1 MPLKP
6 LSICQLSLLSIPI
19 CLSLQ
24 TQVRSTELSLH
35 NTHIFSQQD
44 LIAQDRLSGPVLVTS
59 SMEGDPLTSV
69 LIASESD
76 HSSRPAQ
83 TLLHPNSPLQSTI
96 SKFKPSQT
104 SLPPLPVQRSGDPAK
119 SDLAERE
126 PQRTTVSSSP
136 TRKTHPSLQPLS
148 DSEMNSVDLPASLP
162 TDSSFTIDQIT
173 QVPEVPTPEESAGRR
188 PSIRTQPTIPGEAP
202 LDLREDLLTP
212 KIIYSPSTTIL
223 TPSAY
228 GKSWRQASVGFGFQH
243 RTRFTNSADGAFG
256 VGLGLGD
263 ARKYVGLDV
272 GLTLTD
278 LDNFDRGIISFKLH
292 RRLPDLFAVAVGVND
307 AISWG
312 PGDIDGPSP
321 YGVVSKTFV
330 LKENTK
336 DLFNRVYVSAGLGTG
351 RYRTENNVFTND
363 DTPGIFGSV
372 ALRVA
377 DPINMIAEWSGQNL
391 SLGFSL
397 RPFREIPLIITP
409 AITDVTG
416 TAGDGVRFIFGIGYA
431 ITF

>member
-6 LSICQLSLLSIPI
+6 LSICHLSLLSISV
-19 CLSLQ
+19 CLSFSS
-24 TQVRSTELSLH
+24 QVGATELSLK
-35 NTHIFSQQD
+35 NTYPFSQQD
-44 LIAQDRLSGPVLVTS
+44 LALQESLMGRTPAPLGVVLAPDSAATS
-59 SMEGDPLTSV
+59 P
-69 LIASESD
+69 
-76 HSSRPAQ
+76 PAP
-83 TLLHPNSPLQSTI
+83 TGLNSPL
-96 SKFKPSQT
+96 PS
-104 SLPPLPVQRSGDPAK
+104 VAN
-119 SDLAERE
+119 
-126 PQRTTVSSSP
+126 TTVSQQEVLAITHGSDEAATNRLPEFTPPLTAVTTSTPNETLQENP
-136 TRKTHPSLQPLS
+136 TFSEGEFTSRLLPTAATVQPL
-148 DSEMNSVDLPASLP
+148 LTL
-162 TDSSFTIDQIT
+162 DQIA
-173 QVPEVPTPEESAGRR
+173 QIPEGPNPEDAAGRR
-188 PSIRTQPTIPGEAP
+188 PSIRTQPSSPDEVP
-202 LDLREDLLTP
+202 LDLREELLTP
-212 KIIYSPSTTIL
+212 KVIYSPSTTIL

-228 GKSWRQASVGFGFQH
+228 GKSWRQASVGIGFQH
-243 RTRFTNSADGAFG
+243 RTRFTNSSDGAIG
-256 VGLGLGD
+256 VGFGLGD

-278 LDNFDRGIISFKLH
+278 LDNFERGIISFKLH

-321 YGVVSKTFV
+321 YGVVSKTFI

-336 DLFNRVYVSAGLGTG
+336 DLFSRMYVSAGLGTG
-351 RYRTENNVFTND
+351 RYRTENNVFTDD

-372 ALRVA
+372 ALRIA
-377 DPINMIAEWSGQNL
+377 DPVNAIAEWSGQDL

>member
-6 LSICQLSLLSIPI
+6 LSICHLSLLSISV
-19 CLSLQ
+19 CLSFSS
-24 TQVRSTELSLH
+24 QVGATELSLK
-35 NTHIFSQQD
+35 NTYPFSQQD
-44 LIAQDRLSGPVLVTS
+44 LALQESLMGRTPAPLGVVLAPDSAATS
-59 SMEGDPLTSV
+59 PPAPTGLNSLLPSV
-69 LIASESD
+69 A
-76 HSSRPAQ
+76 
-83 TLLHPNSPLQSTI
+83 N
-96 SKFKPSQT
+96 
-104 SLPPLPVQRSGDPAK
+104 
-119 SDLAERE
+119 
-126 PQRTTVSSSP
+126 TTVSQQKILAITQGSDEAATNRLPEFTPPLTAVTTSTPNETLQENP
-136 TRKTHPSLQPLS
+136 TFSEGEFTSRLLPTAAAVQPL
-148 DSEMNSVDLPASLP
+148 LTL
-162 TDSSFTIDQIT
+162 DQIA
-173 QVPEVPTPEESAGRR
+173 QIPEGPNPEDAAGRR
-188 PSIRTQPTIPGEAP
+188 PSIRTQPSSPDEVP
-202 LDLREDLLTP
+202 LDLREELLTP
-212 KIIYSPSTTIL
+212 KVIYSPSTTIL

-228 GKSWRQASVGFGFQH
+228 GKSWRQASVGIGFQH
-243 RTRFTNSADGAFG
+243 RTRFTNSSDGAIG
-256 VGLGLGD
+256 VGFGLGD

-278 LDNFDRGIISFKLH
+278 LDNFERGIISFKLH

-321 YGVVSKTFV
+321 YGVVSKTFI

-336 DLFNRVYVSAGLGTG
+336 DLFSRMYVSAGLGTG
-351 RYRTENNVFTND
+351 RYRTENNVFTDD

-372 ALRVA
+372 ALRIA
-377 DPINMIAEWSGQNL
+377 DPVNAIAEWSGQDL

>member
-6 LSICQLSLLSIPI
+6 LSICQLSLLSISVCLTFPCPI
-19 CLSLQ
+19 
-24 TQVRSTELSLH
+24 RATELSLK
-35 NTHIFSQQD
+35 NTYPFSQQD
-44 LIAQDRLSGPVLVTS
+44 LTLQESLKGQTVASAAPLDVVLAPESAAARPPVKT
-59 SMEGDPLTSV
+59 V
-69 LIASESD
+69 L
-76 HSSRPAQ
+76 
-83 TLLHPNSPLQSTI
+83 NSPLPSVVIDTQVSPPGALSIASLDEITTPTI
-96 SKFKPSQT
+96 T
-104 SLPPLPVQRSGDPAK
+104 ELTPPLAAVATATPSEALPDNPSFSKGEFNPTLLPTPA
-119 SDLAERE
+119 
-126 PQRTTVSSSP
+126 TV
-136 TRKTHPSLQPLS
+136 QPL
-148 DSEMNSVDLPASLP
+148 LTL
-162 TDSSFTIDQIT
+162 DQIA
-173 QVPEVPTPEESAGRR
+173 QVPDGPNSEESAGRR
-188 PSIRTQPTIPGEAP
+188 PSIRTQPSSPDEVP
-202 LDLREDLLTP
+202 LDLREELLTP
-212 KIIYSPSTTIL
+212 KVIYSPSTTIL

-228 GKSWRQASVGFGFQH
+228 GKSWRQASVGLGFQH
-243 RTRFTNSADGAFG
+243 RTRFTNSADGAVG
-256 VGLGLGD
+256 VGFGLGD

-278 LDNFDRGIISFKLH
+278 LDNFERGIISFKLH

-321 YGVVSKTFV
+321 YGVVSKTFIF
-330 LKENTK
+330 KESTK
-336 DLFNRVYVSAGLGTG
+336 DLFSRMYVSAGLGTG
-351 RYRTENNVFTND
+351 RYRTENNVFTDD

-377 DPINMIAEWSGQNL
+377 DPVNAIAEWSGQDL

>member
-6 LSICQLSLLSIPI
+6 LSICHLSLLSISV
-19 CLSLQ
+19 CLSFPS
-24 TQVRSTELSLH
+24 QVGATELSLK
-35 NTHIFSQQD
+35 NTYPFSQQD
-44 LIAQDRLSGPVLVTS
+44 LALQESLMGRTPAPLGVVLAPDSAATS
-59 SMEGDPLTSV
+59 PPAPTGLNSLLPSV
-69 LIASESD
+69 A
-76 HSSRPAQ
+76 
-83 TLLHPNSPLQSTI
+83 N
-96 SKFKPSQT
+96 
-104 SLPPLPVQRSGDPAK
+104 
-119 SDLAERE
+119 
-126 PQRTTVSSSP
+126 TTVSQQKILAITQGSDEAATNRLPEFTPPLTAVTTSTPNETLQENP
-136 TRKTHPSLQPLS
+136 TFSEGEFTSRLLPTAAAVQPL
-148 DSEMNSVDLPASLP
+148 LTL
-162 TDSSFTIDQIT
+162 DQIA
-173 QVPEVPTPEESAGRR
+173 QIPEGPNPEDAAGRR
-188 PSIRTQPTIPGEAP
+188 PSIRTQPSSPDEVP
-202 LDLREDLLTP
+202 LDLREELLTP
-212 KIIYSPSTTIL
+212 KVIYSPSTTIL

-228 GKSWRQASVGFGFQH
+228 GKSWRQASVGIGFQH
-243 RTRFTNSADGAFG
+243 RTRFTNSSDGAIG
-256 VGLGLGD
+256 VGFGLGD

-278 LDNFDRGIISFKLH
+278 LDNFERGIISFKLH

-321 YGVVSKTFV
+321 YGVVSKTFI

-336 DLFNRVYVSAGLGTG
+336 DLFSRMYVSAGLGTG
-351 RYRTENNVFTND
+351 RYRTENNVFTDD

-372 ALRVA
+372 ALRIA
-377 DPINMIAEWSGQNL
+377 DPVNAIAEWSGQDL

>member
-1 MPLKP
+1 MP
-6 LSICQLSLLSIPI
+6 
-19 CLSLQ
+19 
-24 TQVRSTELSLH
+24 
-35 NTHIFSQQD
+35 D
-44 LIAQDRLSGPVLVTS
+44 GPNP
-59 SMEGDPLTSV
+59 D
-69 LIASESD
+69 
-76 HSSRPAQ
+76 
-83 TLLHPNSPLQSTI
+83 
-96 SKFKPSQT
+96 
-104 SLPPLPVQRSGDPAK
+104 
-119 SDLAERE
+119 
-126 PQRTTVSSSP
+126 
-136 TRKTHPSLQPLS
+136 
-148 DSEMNSVDLPASLP
+148 
-162 TDSSFTIDQIT
+162 
-173 QVPEVPTPEESAGRR
+173 ESAGRR
-188 PSIRTQPTIPGEAP
+188 PSIRTQPSTPDEAP
-202 LDLREDLLTP
+202 LDLREELLTP

-243 RTRFTNSADGAFG
+243 RTRFTNSADGAIG
-256 VGLGLGD
+256 VGIGLGD

-321 YGVVSKTFV
+321 YGVVSKTFIF
-330 LKENTK
+330 KENTK
-336 DLFNRVYVSAGLGTG
+336 DLFSRMYVSAGLGTG
-351 RYRTENNVFTND
+351 RYRTENNVFTDD
-363 DTPGIFGSV
+363 DTPGVFGSV
-372 ALRVA
+372 ALRIA
-377 DPINMIAEWSGQNL
+377 DPVNAIAEWSGQDL

-416 TAGDGVRFIFGIGYA
+416 TAGDGVRFIFGVGYA

>member
-6 LSICQLSLLSIPI
+6 LSICHLSLLSISV
-19 CLSLQ
+19 CLSFSS
-24 TQVRSTELSLH
+24 QVGATELSLK
-35 NTHIFSQQD
+35 NTYPFSQQD
-44 LIAQDRLSGPVLVTS
+44 LALQESLMGRTPAPLGVVLAPDSAATS
-59 SMEGDPLTSV
+59 PPAPTGLNSLLPSV
-69 LIASESD
+69 A
-76 HSSRPAQ
+76 
-83 TLLHPNSPLQSTI
+83 N
-96 SKFKPSQT
+96 
-104 SLPPLPVQRSGDPAK
+104 
-119 SDLAERE
+119 
-126 PQRTTVSSSP
+126 TTVSQQKVLAITHGSDEAATNRLPEFTPPLTAVTTSTPNETLQENP
-136 TRKTHPSLQPLS
+136 TFSEGEFTSRLLPTAAAVQPL
-148 DSEMNSVDLPASLP
+148 LTL
-162 TDSSFTIDQIT
+162 DQIA
-173 QVPEVPTPEESAGRR
+173 QIPEGPNPEDAAGRR
-188 PSIRTQPTIPGEAP
+188 PSIRTQPSSPDEVP
-202 LDLREDLLTP
+202 LDLREELLTP
-212 KIIYSPSTTIL
+212 KVIYSPSTTIL

-228 GKSWRQASVGFGFQH
+228 GKSWRQASVGIGFQH
-243 RTRFTNSADGAFG
+243 RTRFTNSSDGAIG
-256 VGLGLGD
+256 VGFGFGD

-278 LDNFDRGIISFKLH
+278 LDNFERGIISFKLH

-321 YGVVSKTFV
+321 YGVVSKTFI

-336 DLFNRVYVSAGLGTG
+336 DLFSRMYVSAGLGTG
-351 RYRTENNVFTND
+351 RYRTENNVFTDD

-372 ALRVA
+372 ALRIA
-377 DPINMIAEWSGQNL
+377 DPVNAIAEWSGQDL

>member
-6 LSICQLSLLSIPI
+6 LSICQLSLLSISVCLTFPCPI
-19 CLSLQ
+19 
-24 TQVRSTELSLH
+24 RATELSLK
-35 NTHIFSQQD
+35 NTYPFSQQD
-44 LIAQDRLSGPVLVTS
+44 LTLQESLKGQTVASAAPLDVVLTPES
-59 SMEGDPLTSV
+59 AAARPPAKTV
-69 LIASESD
+69 L
-76 HSSRPAQ
+76 
-83 TLLHPNSPLQSTI
+83 NSPLPSGVIDTQVSPPGTLSTA
-96 SKFKPSQT
+96 SLDEAATPSLT
-104 SLPPLPVQRSGDPAK
+104 PLMPPLSAVATATPSEALPDNPSFSQGEFNPTLLPTPA
-119 SDLAERE
+119 
-126 PQRTTVSSSP
+126 TV
-136 TRKTHPSLQPLS
+136 QPL
-148 DSEMNSVDLPASLP
+148 LTL
-162 TDSSFTIDQIT
+162 DQIA
-173 QVPEVPTPEESAGRR
+173 QVPDGPNSEESAGRR
-188 PSIRTQPTIPGEAP
+188 PSIRTQPSSPDEVP
-202 LDLREDLLTP
+202 LDLREELLTP
-212 KIIYSPSTTIL
+212 KVIYSPSTTIL

-228 GKSWRQASVGFGFQH
+228 GKSWRQASVGLGFQH
-243 RTRFTNSADGAFG
+243 RTRFTNSADGAVG
-256 VGLGLGD
+256 VGFGLGD

-272 GLTLTD
+272 GLTLPD
-278 LDNFDRGIISFKLH
+278 LDNFERGIISFKLH

-321 YGVVSKTFV
+321 YGVVSKTFIF
-330 LKENTK
+330 KENTK
-336 DLFNRVYVSAGLGTG
+336 DLFSRMYVSAGLGTG
-351 RYRTENNVFTND
+351 RYRTENNVFTDD

-377 DPINMIAEWSGQNL
+377 DPVNAIAEWSGQDL

>member
-6 LSICQLSLLSIPI
+6 LSICHLSLLSISV
-19 CLSLQ
+19 CLSFPS
-24 TQVRSTELSLH
+24 QVGATELSLK
-35 NTHIFSQQD
+35 NTYPFSQQD
-44 LIAQDRLSGPVLVTS
+44 LALQESLMGRTPAPLGVVLAPDSAATS
-59 SMEGDPLTSV
+59 P
-69 LIASESD
+69 
-76 HSSRPAQ
+76 PAP
-83 TLLHPNSPLQSTI
+83 TGLNSPL
-96 SKFKPSQT
+96 PSVANTTASQQEVLAIT
-104 SLPPLPVQRSGDPAK
+104 QGSDEAATNRLPEFTPPLTAV
-119 SDLAERE
+119 
-126 PQRTTVSSSP
+126 TTSTPNETLQENP
-136 TRKTHPSLQPLS
+136 TFSEGEFTSRLLPTAAAVQPL
-148 DSEMNSVDLPASLP
+148 LTL
-162 TDSSFTIDQIT
+162 DQIA
-173 QVPEVPTPEESAGRR
+173 QIPEGPNPEDAAGRR
-188 PSIRTQPTIPGEAP
+188 PSIRTQPSSPDEVP
-202 LDLREDLLTP
+202 LDLREELLTP
-212 KIIYSPSTTIL
+212 KVIYSPSTTIL

-228 GKSWRQASVGFGFQH
+228 GKSWRQASVGIGFQH
-243 RTRFTNSADGAFG
+243 RTRFTNSSDGAIG
-256 VGLGLGD
+256 VGFGLGD

-278 LDNFDRGIISFKLH
+278 LDNFERGIISFKLH

-321 YGVVSKTFV
+321 YGVVSKTFI

-336 DLFNRVYVSAGLGTG
+336 DLFSRMYVSAGLGTG
-351 RYRTENNVFTND
+351 RYRTENNVFTDD

-372 ALRVA
+372 ALRIA
-377 DPINMIAEWSGQNL
+377 DPVNAIAEWSGQDL

>member
-6 LSICQLSLLSIPI
+6 LSICHLSLLSISV
-19 CLSLQ
+19 CLSFSS
-24 TQVRSTELSLH
+24 QVGATELSLK
-35 NTHIFSQQD
+35 NTYPFSQQD
-44 LIAQDRLSGPVLVTS
+44 LALQESLMGRTPAPLGVVLAPDSAATS
-59 SMEGDPLTSV
+59 P
-69 LIASESD
+69 
-76 HSSRPAQ
+76 PAP
-83 TLLHPNSPLQSTI
+83 TGLNSPL
-96 SKFKPSQT
+96 PSVANTTASQQAVLAIT
-104 SLPPLPVQRSGDPAK
+104 QGSDEAATNHLPEFTPPLTAV
-119 SDLAERE
+119 
-126 PQRTTVSSSP
+126 TTSTPNETLQENP
-136 TRKTHPSLQPLS
+136 TFSEGEFTSRLLPTAAAVQPL
-148 DSEMNSVDLPASLP
+148 LTL
-162 TDSSFTIDQIT
+162 DQIA
-173 QVPEVPTPEESAGRR
+173 QIPEGPNPEDAAGRR
-188 PSIRTQPTIPGEAP
+188 PSIRTQPSSPDEVP
-202 LDLREDLLTP
+202 LDLREELLTP
-212 KIIYSPSTTIL
+212 KVIYSPSTTIL

-228 GKSWRQASVGFGFQH
+228 GKSWRQASVGIGFQH
-243 RTRFTNSADGAFG
+243 RTRFTNSSDGAIG
-256 VGLGLGD
+256 VGFGLGD

-278 LDNFDRGIISFKLH
+278 LDNFERGIISFKLH

-321 YGVVSKTFV
+321 YGVVSKTFI

-336 DLFNRVYVSAGLGTG
+336 DLFSRMYVSAGLGTG
-351 RYRTENNVFTND
+351 RYRTENNVFTDD

-372 ALRVA
+372 ALRIA
-377 DPINMIAEWSGQNL
+377 DPVNAIAEWSGQDL

-409 AITDVTG
+409 ALTDVTG

>member
-6 LSICQLSLLSIPI
+6 LSICHLSLLSISV
-19 CLSLQ
+19 CLSFSS
-24 TQVRSTELSLH
+24 QVGATELSLK
-35 NTHIFSQQD
+35 NTYPFSQQD
-44 LIAQDRLSGPVLVTS
+44 LALQESLMGRTPAPLGVVLAPDSAATS
-59 SMEGDPLTSV
+59 P
-69 LIASESD
+69 
-76 HSSRPAQ
+76 PAP
-83 TLLHPNSPLQSTI
+83 TILNSPL
-96 SKFKPSQT
+96 PSVANTTASQQEVLAIT
-104 SLPPLPVQRSGDPAK
+104 QGSDEAATNRLPEFTPPLTAV
-119 SDLAERE
+119 
-126 PQRTTVSSSP
+126 TTSTPNETLQENP
-136 TRKTHPSLQPLS
+136 TFSEGEFTSRLLPTAAAVQPL
-148 DSEMNSVDLPASLP
+148 LTL
-162 TDSSFTIDQIT
+162 DQIA
-173 QVPEVPTPEESAGRR
+173 QIPEGPNPEDAAGRR
-188 PSIRTQPTIPGEAP
+188 PSIRTQPSSPDEVP
-202 LDLREDLLTP
+202 LDLREELLTP
-212 KIIYSPSTTIL
+212 KVIYSPSTTIL

-228 GKSWRQASVGFGFQH
+228 GKSWRQASVGIGFQH
-243 RTRFTNSADGAFG
+243 RTRFTNSSDGAIG
-256 VGLGLGD
+256 VGFGLGD

-278 LDNFDRGIISFKLH
+278 LDNFERGIISFKLH

-321 YGVVSKTFV
+321 YGVVSKTFI

-336 DLFNRVYVSAGLGTG
+336 DLFSRMYVSAGLGTG
-351 RYRTENNVFTND
+351 RYRTENNVFTDD

-372 ALRVA
+372 ALRIA
-377 DPINMIAEWSGQNL
+377 DPVNAIAEWSGQDL

-409 AITDVTG
+409 ALTDVTG

>member
-6 LSICQLSLLSIPI
+6 LSICHLSLLSISV
-19 CLSLQ
+19 CLSFSS
-24 TQVRSTELSLH
+24 QVGATELSLK
-35 NTHIFSQQD
+35 NTYPFSQQD
-44 LIAQDRLSGPVLVTS
+44 LALQESLMGRTPAPLGVVLAPDSAATS
-59 SMEGDPLTSV
+59 PPAPTGLNSLLPSV
-69 LIASESD
+69 A
-76 HSSRPAQ
+76 
-83 TLLHPNSPLQSTI
+83 N
-96 SKFKPSQT
+96 
-104 SLPPLPVQRSGDPAK
+104 
-119 SDLAERE
+119 
-126 PQRTTVSSSP
+126 TTVSQQKVLAITQGSDEAATNRLPEFTPPLTAVTTSTPNETLQENP
-136 TRKTHPSLQPLS
+136 TF
-148 DSEMNSVDLPASLP
+148 SEGEFTSRLLP
-162 TDSSFTIDQIT
+162 TDAAVQPLLTLDQIA
-173 QVPEVPTPEESAGRR
+173 QIPEGPNPEDAAGRR
-188 PSIRTQPTIPGEAP
+188 PSIRTQPSSPDEVP
-202 LDLREDLLTP
+202 LDLREELLTP
-212 KIIYSPSTTIL
+212 KVIYSPSTTIL

-228 GKSWRQASVGFGFQH
+228 GKSWRQASVGIGFQH
-243 RTRFTNSADGAFG
+243 RTRFTNSSDGAIG
-256 VGLGLGD
+256 VGFGLGD

-278 LDNFDRGIISFKLH
+278 LDNFERGIISFKLH

-321 YGVVSKTFV
+321 YGVVSKTFI

-336 DLFNRVYVSAGLGTG
+336 DLFSRMYVSAGLGTG
-351 RYRTENNVFTND
+351 RYRTENNVFTDD

-372 ALRVA
+372 ALRIA
-377 DPINMIAEWSGQNL
+377 DPVNAIAEWSGQDL

-409 AITDVTG
+409 ALTDVTG

>member
-6 LSICQLSLLSIPI
+6 LSICHLSLLSISV
-19 CLSLQ
+19 CLSFPS
-24 TQVRSTELSLH
+24 QVGATELSLK
-35 NTHIFSQQD
+35 NTYPFSQQD
-44 LIAQDRLSGPVLVTS
+44 LALQESLMGRTPAPLGVVLAPDSAATS
-59 SMEGDPLTSV
+59 PPAPTV
-69 LIASESD
+69 L
-76 HSSRPAQ
+76 
-83 TLLHPNSPLQSTI
+83 NSPL
-96 SKFKPSQT
+96 PSVANTTASQQEVLAIT
-104 SLPPLPVQRSGDPAK
+104 HGSDEAATNRLPEFTPPLTAV
-119 SDLAERE
+119 
-126 PQRTTVSSSP
+126 TTSTPNETLQENSTFSEGEFNPKLLP
-136 TRKTHPSLQPLS
+136 TAAAVQPL
-148 DSEMNSVDLPASLP
+148 LTL
-162 TDSSFTIDQIT
+162 DQIA
-173 QVPEVPTPEESAGRR
+173 QIPEGPNPEDAAGRR
-188 PSIRTQPTIPGEAP
+188 PSIRTQPSSPDEVP
-202 LDLREDLLTP
+202 LDLREELLTP
-212 KIIYSPSTTIL
+212 KVIYSPSTTIL

-228 GKSWRQASVGFGFQH
+228 GKSWRQASVGIGFQH
-243 RTRFTNSADGAFG
+243 RTRFTNSSDGAIG
-256 VGLGLGD
+256 VGFGLGD

-278 LDNFDRGIISFKLH
+278 LDNFERGIISFKLH

-321 YGVVSKTFV
+321 YGVVSKTFI

-336 DLFNRVYVSAGLGTG
+336 DLFSRMYVSAGLGTG
-351 RYRTENNVFTND
+351 RYRTENNVFTDD

-372 ALRVA
+372 ALRIA
-377 DPINMIAEWSGQNL
+377 DPVNAIAEWSGQDL

>member
-6 LSICQLSLLSIPI
+6 LSICHLSLLSISV
-19 CLSLQ
+19 CLSFPS
-24 TQVRSTELSLH
+24 QVGATELSLK
-35 NTHIFSQQD
+35 NTYPFSQQD
-44 LIAQDRLSGPVLVTS
+44 LALQESLMGRTPAPLGVVLAPDSAATS
-59 SMEGDPLTSV
+59 P
-69 LIASESD
+69 
-76 HSSRPAQ
+76 PAPT
-83 TLLHPNSPLQSTI
+83 TLNSPL
-96 SKFKPSQT
+96 PS
-104 SLPPLPVQRSGDPAK
+104 VAN
-119 SDLAERE
+119 
-126 PQRTTVSSSP
+126 TTVSQQEVLAITQGSDEAATNRLPEFTPPLTAVTTSTPNETLQENP
-136 TRKTHPSLQPLS
+136 TFSEGEFTPRLLPTTAAVQPL
-148 DSEMNSVDLPASLP
+148 LTL
-162 TDSSFTIDQIT
+162 DQIA
-173 QVPEVPTPEESAGRR
+173 QIPEGPNPEDAAGRR
-188 PSIRTQPTIPGEAP
+188 PSIRTQPSSPDEVP
-202 LDLREDLLTP
+202 LDLREELLTP
-212 KIIYSPSTTIL
+212 KVIYSPSTTIL

-228 GKSWRQASVGFGFQH
+228 GKSWRQASVGIGFQH
-243 RTRFTNSADGAFG
+243 RTRFTNSSDGAIG
-256 VGLGLGD
+256 VGFGLGD

-278 LDNFDRGIISFKLH
+278 LDNFERGIISFKLH

-321 YGVVSKTFV
+321 YGVVSKTFI

-336 DLFNRVYVSAGLGTG
+336 DLFSRMYVSAGLGTG
-351 RYRTENNVFTND
+351 RYRTENNVFTDD

-372 ALRVA
+372 ALRIA
-377 DPINMIAEWSGQNL
+377 DPVNAIAEWSGQDL

>member
-6 LSICQLSLLSIPI
+6 LSICHLSLLSISV
-19 CLSLQ
+19 CLSFPS
-24 TQVRSTELSLH
+24 QVGATELSLK
-35 NTHIFSQQD
+35 NTYPFSQQD
-44 LIAQDRLSGPVLVTS
+44 LALQESLMGRTPAPLGVMLALDSAATS
-59 SMEGDPLTSV
+59 P
-69 LIASESD
+69 
-76 HSSRPAQ
+76 PAPT
-83 TLLHPNSPLQSTI
+83 TLNSPL
-96 SKFKPSQT
+96 PS
-104 SLPPLPVQRSGDPAK
+104 VAN
-119 SDLAERE
+119 
-126 PQRTTVSSSP
+126 TTVSQQEVLAITQGSDEAATNRLPEFTPPLTAVTTSTPNETLQENP
-136 TRKTHPSLQPLS
+136 TFSEGEFTPRLLPTAAAVQPL
-148 DSEMNSVDLPASLP
+148 LTL
-162 TDSSFTIDQIT
+162 DQIA
-173 QVPEVPTPEESAGRR
+173 QIPEGPNPEDAAGRR
-188 PSIRTQPTIPGEAP
+188 PSIRTQPSSPDEVP
-202 LDLREDLLTP
+202 LNLREELLTP
-212 KIIYSPSTTIL
+212 KVIYSPSTTIL

-228 GKSWRQASVGFGFQH
+228 GKSWRQASVGIGFQH
-243 RTRFTNSADGAFG
+243 RTRFTNSSDGAIG
-256 VGLGLGD
+256 VGFGLGD

-278 LDNFDRGIISFKLH
+278 LDNFERGIISFKLH

-321 YGVVSKTFV
+321 YGVVSKTFI

-336 DLFNRVYVSAGLGTG
+336 DLFSRMYVSAGLGTG
-351 RYRTENNVFTND
+351 RYRTENNVFTDD

-372 ALRVA
+372 ALRIA
-377 DPINMIAEWSGQNL
+377 DPVNAIAEWSGQDL

>member
-6 LSICQLSLLSIPI
+6 LSICHLSLLSISV
-19 CLSLQ
+19 CLSFPS
-24 TQVRSTELSLH
+24 QVGATELSLK
-35 NTHIFSQQD
+35 NTYPFSQQD
-44 LIAQDRLSGPVLVTS
+44 LALQESLMGRTPAPLGVVLAPDSAATS
-59 SMEGDPLTSV
+59 P
-69 LIASESD
+69 
-76 HSSRPAQ
+76 PAP
-83 TLLHPNSPLQSTI
+83 TGLNSPLSSVANTTA
-96 SKFKPSQT
+96 SQQEVLAIT
-104 SLPPLPVQRSGDPAK
+104 QGSDEAATNRLPEFTPPLTAV
-119 SDLAERE
+119 
-126 PQRTTVSSSP
+126 TTSTPNETLQENP
-136 TRKTHPSLQPLS
+136 TFSEGEFTSRLLPTAAAVQPL
-148 DSEMNSVDLPASLP
+148 LTL
-162 TDSSFTIDQIT
+162 DQIA
-173 QVPEVPTPEESAGRR
+173 QIPEGPNPEDAAGRR
-188 PSIRTQPTIPGEAP
+188 PSIRTQPSSPDEVP
-202 LDLREDLLTP
+202 LDLREELLTP
-212 KIIYSPSTTIL
+212 KVIYSPSTTIL

-228 GKSWRQASVGFGFQH
+228 GKSWRQASVGIGFQH
-243 RTRFTNSADGAFG
+243 RTRFTNSSDGAIG
-256 VGLGLGD
+256 VGFGLGD

-278 LDNFDRGIISFKLH
+278 LDNFERGIISFKLH

-321 YGVVSKTFV
+321 YGVVSKTFI

-336 DLFNRVYVSAGLGTG
+336 DLFSRMYVSAGLGTG
-351 RYRTENNVFTND
+351 RYRTENNVFTDD

-372 ALRVA
+372 ALRIA
-377 DPINMIAEWSGQNL
+377 DPVNAIAEWSGQDL

>member
-6 LSICQLSLLSIPI
+6 LSICHLSLLSISV
-19 CLSLQ
+19 CLSFPS
-24 TQVRSTELSLH
+24 QVGATELSLK
-35 NTHIFSQQD
+35 NTYPFSQQD
-44 LIAQDRLSGPVLVTS
+44 LALQESLMGRTPAPLGVVLAPDSAATS
-59 SMEGDPLTSV
+59 PPAPTV
-69 LIASESD
+69 L
-76 HSSRPAQ
+76 
-83 TLLHPNSPLQSTI
+83 NSPL
-96 SKFKPSQT
+96 PSVANTTASQQEVLAIT
-104 SLPPLPVQRSGDPAK
+104 QGSDEAATNRLTEFTPPLTAV
-119 SDLAERE
+119 
-126 PQRTTVSSSP
+126 TTSTPHETLQENP
-136 TRKTHPSLQPLS
+136 TFSEGEFTSRLLPTAAAVQPL
-148 DSEMNSVDLPASLP
+148 LTL
-162 TDSSFTIDQIT
+162 DQIA
-173 QVPEVPTPEESAGRR
+173 QIPEGPNPEDAAGRR
-188 PSIRTQPTIPGEAP
+188 PSIRTQPSSPDEVP
-202 LDLREDLLTP
+202 LDLREELLTP
-212 KIIYSPSTTIL
+212 KVIYSPSTTIL

-228 GKSWRQASVGFGFQH
+228 GKSWRQASVGIGFQH
-243 RTRFTNSADGAFG
+243 RTRFTNSSDGAIG
-256 VGLGLGD
+256 VGFGLGD

-278 LDNFDRGIISFKLH
+278 LDNFERGIISFKLH

-321 YGVVSKTFV
+321 YGVVSKTFI

-336 DLFNRVYVSAGLGTG
+336 DLFSRMYVSAGLGTG
-351 RYRTENNVFTND
+351 RYRTENNVFTDD

-372 ALRVA
+372 ALRIA
-377 DPINMIAEWSGQNL
+377 DPVNAIAEWSGQDL

>member
-6 LSICQLSLLSIPI
+6 LSICHLSLLSISV
-19 CLSLQ
+19 CLSFPS
-24 TQVRSTELSLH
+24 QVGATELSLK
-35 NTHIFSQQD
+35 NTYPFSQQD
-44 LIAQDRLSGPVLVTS
+44 LALQESLMGRTPAPLGVVLAPDSAATS
-59 SMEGDPLTSV
+59 P
-69 LIASESD
+69 
-76 HSSRPAQ
+76 PAP
-83 TLLHPNSPLQSTI
+83 TGLNSPL
-96 SKFKPSQT
+96 PSVANTTASQQEVLAIT
-104 SLPPLPVQRSGDPAK
+104 QGSDEAATNRLPEFTPPLTAV
-119 SDLAERE
+119 
-126 PQRTTVSSSP
+126 TTSTPNETLQENP
-136 TRKTHPSLQPLS
+136 TFSEGEFTSRLLPTAAAVQPL
-148 DSEMNSVDLPASLP
+148 LTL
-162 TDSSFTIDQIT
+162 DQIA
-173 QVPEVPTPEESAGRR
+173 QIPEGPNPEDAAGRR
-188 PSIRTQPTIPGEAP
+188 PSIRTQPSSPDEVP
-202 LDLREDLLTP
+202 LDLREELLTP
-212 KIIYSPSTTIL
+212 KVIYSPSTTIL

-228 GKSWRQASVGFGFQH
+228 GKSWRQASVGIGFQH
-243 RTRFTNSADGAFG
+243 RTRFTNSSDGAIG
-256 VGLGLGD
+256 VGFGLGD

-278 LDNFDRGIISFKLH
+278 LDNFERGIISFKLH

-321 YGVVSKTFV
+321 YGVVSKTFI

-336 DLFNRVYVSAGLGTG
+336 DLFSRMYVSAGLGTG
-351 RYRTENNVFTND
+351 RYRTENNVFTDD

-372 ALRVA
+372 ALRIA
-377 DPINMIAEWSGQNL
+377 DPVNAIAEWSGQDL

-409 AITDVTG
+409 ALTDVTG

>member
-6 LSICQLSLLSIPI
+6 LSICHLSLLSISV
-19 CLSLQ
+19 CLSFPS
-24 TQVRSTELSLH
+24 QVGATELSLK
-35 NTHIFSQQD
+35 NTYPFSQQD
-44 LIAQDRLSGPVLVTS
+44 LALQESLMGRTPAPLGVVLAPDSTATS
-59 SMEGDPLTSV
+59 PPAPTV
-69 LIASESD
+69 L
-76 HSSRPAQ
+76 
-83 TLLHPNSPLQSTI
+83 NSPLPSVANTTASQQEVLAITHGSDEATTNRLPEFTPPLTAVTTSTPNETLQEQSTF
-96 SKFKPSQT
+96 SEGEFNPKL
-104 SLPPLPVQRSGDPAK
+104 LPTAAAV
-119 SDLAERE
+119 
-126 PQRTTVSSSP
+126 
-136 TRKTHPSLQPLS
+136 QPL
-148 DSEMNSVDLPASLP
+148 LTL
-162 TDSSFTIDQIT
+162 DQIA
-173 QVPEVPTPEESAGRR
+173 QIPEGPNPEDAAGRR
-188 PSIRTQPTIPGEAP
+188 PSIRTQPSSPDEVP
-202 LDLREDLLTP
+202 LDLREELLTP
-212 KIIYSPSTTIL
+212 KVIYSPSTTIL

-228 GKSWRQASVGFGFQH
+228 GKSWRQASVGIGFQH
-243 RTRFTNSADGAFG
+243 RTRFTNSSDGAIG
-256 VGLGLGD
+256 VGFGLGD

-278 LDNFDRGIISFKLH
+278 LDNFERGIISFKLH

-321 YGVVSKTFV
+321 YGVVSKTFI

-336 DLFNRVYVSAGLGTG
+336 DLFSRMYVSAGLGTG
-351 RYRTENNVFTND
+351 RYRTENNVFTDD

-372 ALRVA
+372 ALRIA
-377 DPINMIAEWSGQNL
+377 DPVNAIAEWSGQDL

>member
-6 LSICQLSLLSIPI
+6 LSICHLSLLSISV
-19 CLSLQ
+19 CLSFPS
-24 TQVRSTELSLH
+24 QVGATELSLK
-35 NTHIFSQQD
+35 NTYPFSQQD
-44 LIAQDRLSGPVLVTS
+44 LALQESLMGRTPAPLGVMLAPDSAATS
-59 SMEGDPLTSV
+59 P
-69 LIASESD
+69 
-76 HSSRPAQ
+76 PAPT
-83 TLLHPNSPLQSTI
+83 TLNSPL
-96 SKFKPSQT
+96 PS
-104 SLPPLPVQRSGDPAK
+104 VAN
-119 SDLAERE
+119 
-126 PQRTTVSSSP
+126 TTVSQQEVLAITQGSDEAATNRLPEFTPPLTAVTTSTPNETLQENP
-136 TRKTHPSLQPLS
+136 TFSEGEFNPRLLPTAAAVQPL
-148 DSEMNSVDLPASLP
+148 LTL
-162 TDSSFTIDQIT
+162 DQIA
-173 QVPEVPTPEESAGRR
+173 QIPEGPNPEDAAGRR
-188 PSIRTQPTIPGEAP
+188 PSIRTQPSSPDEVP
-202 LDLREDLLTP
+202 LDLREELLTP
-212 KIIYSPSTTIL
+212 KVIYSPSTTIL

-228 GKSWRQASVGFGFQH
+228 GKSWRQASVGIGFQH
-243 RTRFTNSADGAFG
+243 RTRFTNSSDGAIG
-256 VGLGLGD
+256 VGFGLGD

-278 LDNFDRGIISFKLH
+278 LDNFERGIISFKLH

-321 YGVVSKTFV
+321 YGVVSKTFI

-336 DLFNRVYVSAGLGTG
+336 DLFSRMYVSAGLGTG
-351 RYRTENNVFTND
+351 RYRTENNVFTDD

-372 ALRVA
+372 ALRIA
-377 DPINMIAEWSGQNL
+377 DPVNAIAEWSGQDL

>member
-6 LSICQLSLLSIPI
+6 LSICHLSLLSISV
-19 CLSLQ
+19 CLSFPS
-24 TQVRSTELSLH
+24 QVGATELSLK
-35 NTHIFSQQD
+35 NTYPFSQQD
-44 LIAQDRLSGPVLVTS
+44 LALQESLMGRTPAPLGVVLAPDSAATS
-59 SMEGDPLTSV
+59 P
-69 LIASESD
+69 
-76 HSSRPAQ
+76 PAP
-83 TLLHPNSPLQSTI
+83 TGLNSPL
-96 SKFKPSQT
+96 PSVANTTASQQEVLAIT
-104 SLPPLPVQRSGDPAK
+104 HGSDEAATNRLPEFTPPLTAV
-119 SDLAERE
+119 
-126 PQRTTVSSSP
+126 TTSTPNETLQENP
-136 TRKTHPSLQPLS
+136 TFSEGEFTSRLLPTAAAVQPL
-148 DSEMNSVDLPASLP
+148 LTL
-162 TDSSFTIDQIT
+162 DQIA
-173 QVPEVPTPEESAGRR
+173 QIPEGPNPEDAAGRR
-188 PSIRTQPTIPGEAP
+188 PSIRTQPSSPDEVP
-202 LDLREDLLTP
+202 LDLREELLTP
-212 KIIYSPSTTIL
+212 KVIYSPSTTIL

-228 GKSWRQASVGFGFQH
+228 GKSWRQASVGIGFQH
-243 RTRFTNSADGAFG
+243 RTRFTNSSDGAIG
-256 VGLGLGD
+256 VGFGLGD

-278 LDNFDRGIISFKLH
+278 LDNFERGIISFKLH

-321 YGVVSKTFV
+321 YGVVSKTFI

-336 DLFNRVYVSAGLGTG
+336 DLFSRMYVSAGLGTG
-351 RYRTENNVFTND
+351 RYRTENNVFTDD

-372 ALRVA
+372 ALRIA
-377 DPINMIAEWSGQNL
+377 DPVNAIAEWSGQDL

>member
-6 LSICQLSLLSIPI
+6 LSICHLSLLSISV
-19 CLSLQ
+19 CLSFSS
-24 TQVRSTELSLH
+24 QVGATELSLK
-35 NTHIFSQQD
+35 NTYPFSQQD
-44 LIAQDRLSGPVLVTS
+44 LALQESLMGRTPAPLGVVLAPDSAATS
-59 SMEGDPLTSV
+59 P
-69 LIASESD
+69 
-76 HSSRPAQ
+76 PAP
-83 TLLHPNSPLQSTI
+83 TILNSPL
-96 SKFKPSQT
+96 PSVANTTASQQEVLAIT
-104 SLPPLPVQRSGDPAK
+104 QGSDEAATNRLPEFTPPLTAV
-119 SDLAERE
+119 
-126 PQRTTVSSSP
+126 TTSTPNETLQENP
-136 TRKTHPSLQPLS
+136 TFSEGEFTSRLLPTAAAVQPL
-148 DSEMNSVDLPASLP
+148 LTL
-162 TDSSFTIDQIT
+162 DQIA
-173 QVPEVPTPEESAGRR
+173 QIPEGPNPEDAAGRR
-188 PSIRTQPTIPGEAP
+188 PSIRTQPSSPDEVP
-202 LDLREDLLTP
+202 LDLREELLTP
-212 KIIYSPSTTIL
+212 KVIYSPSTTIL

-228 GKSWRQASVGFGFQH
+228 GKSWRQASVGIGFQH
-243 RTRFTNSADGAFG
+243 RTRFTNSSDGAIG
-256 VGLGLGD
+256 VGFGLGD

-278 LDNFDRGIISFKLH
+278 LDNFERGIISFKLH

-321 YGVVSKTFV
+321 YGVVSKTFI

-336 DLFNRVYVSAGLGTG
+336 DLFSRMYVSAGLGTG
-351 RYRTENNVFTND
+351 RYRTENNVFTDD

-372 ALRVA
+372 ALRIA
-377 DPINMIAEWSGQNL
+377 DPVNAIAEWSGQDL